1 MTKGVTKSRSADK
14 ANAAVESAAMSAMRH
29 AYAPYSHFRVGA
41 ALRATDGTVVAG
53 CNVENAAFPAGTCAE
68 RGALAAAAAQGHRK
82 FNLLV
87 IATDAGDPT
96 PPCGMC
102 RQALAEF
109 APSLRIVAV
118 TMGGK
123 RAQWVLSELLPQPF
137 TPASLSNT

>member
-1 MTKGVTKSRSADK
+1 VTLSREATD
-14 ANAAVESAAMSAMRH
+14 ASAAALAALQH
-29 AYAPYSHFRVGA
+29 AYAPYSHFKVGA

-68 RGALAAAAAQGHRK
+68 RGALAAAVATGHRD
-82 FNLLV
+82 FDLIV
-87 IATDAGDPT
+87 VATDAVEPT

-109 APSLRIVAV
+109 APSLRVIAI
-118 TMGGK
+118 TMAGK
-123 RAQWVLSELLPQPF
+123 RAEWVLSELLPQPF

>member
-1 MTKGVTKSRSADK
+1 MTNSREATD
-14 ANAAVESAAMSAMRH
+14 ASAAALAALQH
-29 AYAPYSHFRVGA
+29 AYAPYSHFKVGA

-68 RGALAAAAAQGHRK
+68 RGALAAAVATGHRD
-82 FNLLV
+82 FDLIV
-87 IATDAGDPT
+87 VATDAAEPA

-109 APSLRIVAV
+109 APSLRVVAI
-118 TMGGK
+118 TTAGK
-123 RAQWVLSELLPQPF
+123 RAEWVLSELLPQPF

>member
-1 MTKGVTKSRSADK
+1 MTTSRDAVD
-14 ANAAVESAAMSAMRH
+14 ANAAALAALAH

-41 ALRATDGTVVAG
+41 ALRARDGSVVAG

-68 RGALAAAAAQGHRK
+68 RGALAAAVAAGHRD
-82 FNLLV
+82 FDLV
-87 IATDAGDPT
+87 VVATDAAEPT

-109 APSLRIVAV
+109 APQLRVVAI
-118 TMGGK
+118 TTGGK
-123 RAQWVLSELLPQPF
+123 RAEWVLSDLLPQPF

>member
-1 MTKGVTKSRSADK
+1 MSLSREAVD
-14 ANAAVESAAMSAMRH
+14 AGAAALAAMHH

-68 RGALAAAAAQGHRK
+68 RGALAAAVATGHRD
-82 FNLLV
+82 FDLIV
-87 IATDAGDPT
+87 VATDATEPT

-109 APSLRIVAV
+109 APTLHVVAI
-118 TMGGK
+118 TTGGK
-123 RAQWVLSELLPQPF
+123 RAEWVLSDLLPQPF
-137 TPASLSNT
+137 TPASLSNS

>member
-1 MTKGVTKSRSADK
+1 MTLSREAAD
-14 ANAAVESAAMSAMRH
+14 ASAAALAALQH

-68 RGALAAAAAQGHRK
+68 RGALAAAVATGHRD
-82 FNLLV
+82 FDLIV
-87 IATDAGDPT
+87 VATDAAEPT

-109 APSLRIVAV
+109 APSLRVVAI
-118 TMGGK
+118 TMSGK
-123 RAQWVLSELLPQPF
+123 HAEWVLSELLPQPF

>member
-1 MTKGVTKSRSADK
+1 MSLSRDAVD
-14 ANAAVESAAMSAMRH
+14 AGAAALAAMHH

-53 CNVENAAFPAGTCAE
+53 CNVENASFPAGTCAE
-68 RGALAAAAAQGHRK
+68 RGALAAAVATGHRD
-82 FNLLV
+82 FDLIV
-87 IATDAGDPT
+87 VATDATEPT

-109 APSLRIVAV
+109 APSLQVVAI
-118 TMGGK
+118 TTGGK
-123 RAQWVLSELLPQPF
+123 RAEWVLSDLLPQPF

>member
-1 MTKGVTKSRSADK
+1 MTLSRDAVD
-14 ANAAVESAAMSAMRH
+14 AGAAALAAMHH

-68 RGALAAAAAQGHRK
+68 RGALAAAVATGHRD
-82 FNLLV
+82 FDLLV
-87 IATDAGDPT
+87 VATDAAEPT
-96 PPCGMC
+96 APCGMC

-109 APSLRIVAV
+109 APSLQVIGI
-118 TMGGK
+118 TTGGK
-123 RAQWVLSELLPQPF
+123 RAEWVLSELLPQPF

>member
-1 MTKGVTKSRSADK
+1 MNTTRDAGDA
-14 ANAAVESAAMSAMRH
+14 SAAALAALQH

-68 RGALAAAAAQGHRK
+68 RGALAAA
-82 FNLLV
+82 V
-87 IATDAGDPT
+87 ATDASDPT

-109 APSLRIVAV
+109 APRLRVLAITTA
-118 TMGGK
+118 GK
-123 RAQWVLSELLPQPF
+123 RAEWILSELLPQPF
-137 TPASLSNT
+137 TPASLSHT